1 MKNLF
6 LLAFISFLCICTLNS
21 QTKNELQIGLANPQ
35 GKFADDN
42 ENNFLY
48 KGSGLANSGI
58 FLGYKLLSPLNSS
71 GLYWTFNLGIM
82 YNNLEKGYKEELEED
97 LEDAKDYTLQKY
109 INIPMLFG
117 LQYESNITEGM
128 SLFGEAGLGL
138 NILKITNY
146 SYEFGDDADIFYPIE
161 FLESYKPSAQLGI
174 KIGGGIVLGEKYTI
188 SLNYLALGSHKV
200 KYERE
205 ESYYD
210 MVVSKEKRFEKALPV
225 NSLNI
230 SFGIR
235 F

>member
-42 ENNFLY
+42 EKKFLY

-82 YNNLEKGYKEELEED
+82 YNNLEKGYKEDLEED

-128 SLFGEAGLGL
+128 SLF
-138 NILKITNY
+138 
-146 SYEFGDDADIFYPIE
+146 
-161 FLESYKPSAQLGI
+161 
-174 KIGGGIVLGEKYTI
+174 
-188 SLNYLALGSHKV
+188 
-200 KYERE
+200 
-205 ESYYD
+205 
-210 MVVSKEKRFEKALPV
+210 
-225 NSLNI
+225 
-230 SFGIR
+230 
-235 F
+235 